1 MVYLSLSLTSQTLPK
16 TTREELTHW
25 LALEQGDWI
34 FPELWPNSTGETHLL
49 PKPEPYLG
57 SVESH

>member
-1 MVYLSLSLTSQTLPK
+1 M
-16 TTREELTHW
+16 HW
-25 LALEQGDWI
+25 LALEQGDWK

-57 SVESH
+57 SVDSHLW